1 MSLIDNP
8 ARATIELLSEEVH
21 HTLIADTPTTIAQG
35 NEQASLW
42 ISPTPITI
50 KMRIFCLPYA
60 GGVSAN
66 VFSR

>member
-8 ARATIELLSEEVH
+8 ARATIELLSKEVH
-21 HTLIADTPTTIAQG
+21 ENFIAGTPNATGQG
-35 NEQASLW
+35 NRQTSLW
-42 ISPTPITI
+42 ISPTPVTI
-50 KMRIFCLPYA
+50 RLRIFCLPYA